1 MSDRPVYFHEDPLKH
16 YTDGSQSCADRGH
29 VSAFCG
35 KHGDPC
41 QGPEAG
47 EQRECLNC
55 VLSTGDDGMGIKST
69 QVTLPGR
76 RPERELVP
84 A

>member
-1 MSDRPVYFHEDPLKH
+1 MSDRPVYFREDPLKH
-16 YTDGSQSCADRGH
+16 YTDGSQSCANRGH

-35 KHGDPC
+35 KHGDP
-41 QGPEAG
+41 QEPGEG
-47 EQRECLNC
+47 EQQECLKC
-55 VLSTGDDGMGIKST
+55 VLSTGDDGMGIKSAP
-69 QVTLPGR
+69 VVLPGR